1 MIRLEKRIETDL
13 SVARVQSSEQSG
25 NGGKG
30 RRVVIHEGLHLAH
43 AVQKGGQHRQERSHF
58 LEILDGHLHFRL
70 ELKEAAFAHAT
81 HSMRTAMT
89 TLLAD
94 MRSTAA

>member
-1 MIRLEKRIETDL
+1 MIRLEKGIETDL
-13 SVARVQSSEQSG
+13 RVARVQSSEQSG

-30 RRVVIHEGLHLAH
+30 RRVVIHEGLHQAH

-70 ELKEAAFAHAT
+70 ELKKAAFAHAT

-89 TLLAD
+89 TLLVD
-94 MRSTAA
+94 VRSTAA